1 MSKSQRTIAA
11 VVVAAA
17 LAAPSLGAAQQPH
30 PAAMGDL
37 MTAFVQPRHI
47 KLGLAGSSRNWAYAA
62 YELYELLETFA
73 DVAAIMPK
81 YGDLS
86 IPDMITAT
94 IKKPL
99 AAVDQAIKAKD
110 LDQFTVAYRQL
121 SAACNACH
129 RSYDRGMIVIQPP
142 AGDAYPDQDFRPSKQ

>member
-1 MSKSQRTIAA
+1 MSSSHRKIAA
-11 VVVAAA
+11 VVVSAT
-17 LAAPSLGAAQQPH
+17 LATPSLGTAQQPH

-47 KLGLAGSSRNWAYAA
+47 KLGLAGRRQNWAYAG
-62 YELYELLETFA
+62 YELYELRETFA

-81 YGDLS
+81 YRDLS
-86 IPDMITAT
+86 IPEMIDTT
-94 IKKPL
+94 VKKPL

-110 LDQFTVAYRQL
+110 LGQFTVAYRRL

-129 RSYDRGMIVIQPP
+129 RAYDRGMIVIQPP
-142 AGDAYPDQDFRPSKQ
+142 AGGAYPDQDFRPSKQ

>member
-1 MSKSQRTIAA
+1 MSNTQQAIAA
-11 VVVAAA
+11 VVVSAI
-17 LAAPSLGAAQQPH
+17 LAAPSLGTAQQPH

-47 KLGLAGSSRNWAYAA
+47 KLGLAGSRRNWAYAA
-62 YELYELLETFA
+62 YELYELQETFA

-81 YGDLS
+81 YRDLS